1 MKTRMVFV
9 TVLGISIL
17 LLTPYLSSPSAT
29 AGGRLAGVKVCID
42 PGHGGED
49 PGAVAYGLKESDINL
64 DVSQALATLLSGRGR
79 RHGRVDA

>member
-1 MKTRMVFV
+1 MVFV

-17 LLTPYLSSPSAT
+17 LLTAYLSSPSAT